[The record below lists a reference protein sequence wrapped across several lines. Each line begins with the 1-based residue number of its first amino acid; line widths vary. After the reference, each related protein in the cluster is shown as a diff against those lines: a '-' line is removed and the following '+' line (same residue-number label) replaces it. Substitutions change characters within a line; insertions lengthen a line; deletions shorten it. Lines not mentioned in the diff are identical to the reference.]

1 MMALHS
7 LNPPPPH
14 LQIRGYEVF
23 KILNNGGLKNFN
35 INGWVRHNGVG
46 GWGRSKNGGGR
57 VVHSKAI
64 LVPQKTLNKTSNLP
78 HFL

>member
-1 MMALHS
+1 MMTLHS
-7 LNPPPPH
+7 LNPPH
-14 LQIRGYEVF
+14 GVF
-23 KILNNGGLKNFN
+23 KILNNGGLEKFN
-35 INGWVRHNGVG
+35 INGWVRHNG
-46 GWGRSKNGGGR
+46 GGGVDLKMGEE